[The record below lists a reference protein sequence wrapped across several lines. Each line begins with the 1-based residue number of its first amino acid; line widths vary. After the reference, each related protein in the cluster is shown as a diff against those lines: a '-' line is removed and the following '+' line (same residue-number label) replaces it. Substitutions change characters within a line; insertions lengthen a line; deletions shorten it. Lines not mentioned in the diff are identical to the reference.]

1 MKRFVAISFLSAF
14 LVACGGNDKQKFI
27 GEWIDPEPKP
37 ASQFDPGLD
46 RSRVITDAGGDK
58 VFITFDVW
66 GNTQKHTSKVVKNSI
81 VDETGKVEYELIS
94 DTKLRIVSS
103 DKILNKK

>member
-1 MKRFVAISFLSAF
+1 MKKIFLISFIFSLLA
-14 LVACGGNDKQKFI
+14 ACGGNDTGKFI